1 MAIKVKS
8 GETIIFIGDS
18 ITDCG
23 RRDIERPLGNGY
35 VKFFSDILSIREPGK
50 KINIINKGI
59 DGDIVTGLRD
69 RWSDDVI
76 CNKPDWLSIK
86 IGINDLHGHLQQ
98 KENGVTPEIYEQAY
112 DDILSRTV
120 EKYSKCKI
128 LLIDPF
134 YISLEQSQSSFRKE
148 VLDIIGTYIQTVHSM
163 SKKYNT
169 LLVKTHDLFQEQ
181 LNYNN
186 AEVFCSEPVH
196 PYSIGHLLIAEA
208 VYEVL
213 SS

>member
-98 KENGVTPEIYEQAY
+98 KKNGVTPEIYEQAY

>member
-59 DGDIVTGLRD
+59 GGDIVTGLRD